1 MWTFSTIFTP
11 WPSITRA
18 STASPHHTTVFRG
31 GAHRRLPFR
40 VFGPQQD
47 NDGAYAITQRGAGAC
62 RMHDTALPAA
72 ANDRSSRG
80 LLPATAHVLSVPATL
95 PSQYRI
101 AIPADASSPGCAAH
115 GRRVLPQV
123 LFFCPP
129 CRVSRPSFLTC
140 GAHMDF
146 KQLALAA
153 RTCRRFEE
161 ERPLQMADL
170 EWLVDCARL
179 TPCARNAQ
187 QLRYSLVGP
196 GETCQRLF
204 GMTKWA
210 AALKDWGGPFP
221 GERPTGFIV
230 MSMPKNAGDLVW
242 LDTGIAAQTINLAAS
257 SRDWG
262 CCMIASFDHA
272 GVSELVRLPEELR
285 PTLVLGLGVAKEVRR
300 VADVPESGA
309 LGYWRDADQVH
320 YVPKLAL
327 DKLVLNRF

>member
-1 MWTFSTIFTP
+1 M
-11 WPSITRA
+11 A
-18 STASPHHTTVFRG
+18 VAGDGSPVT
-31 GAHRRLPFR
+31 
-40 VFGPQQD
+40 
-47 NDGAYAITQRGAGAC
+47 
-62 RMHDTALPAA
+62 
-72 ANDRSSRG
+72 
-80 LLPATAHVLSVPATL
+80 VPATSHPPFL
-95 PSQYRI
+95 PQPPSPSVAAAPSSGMRLLS
-101 AIPADASSPGCAAH
+101 AAAALPTVDACS
-115 GRRVLPQV
+115 RRCYFFVLPAG
-123 LFFCPP
+123 CP
-129 CRVSRPSFLTC
+129 RRSLLTC

-230 MSMPKNAGDLVW
+230 MSMPKSAGDLVW

-272 GVSELVRLPEELR
+272 GVSGLVQLPDELR

-309 LGYWRDADQVH
+309 LGYWRDAEQVH

-327 DKLVLNRF
+327 DTLILNRF

>member
-1 MWTFSTIFTP
+1 
-11 WPSITRA
+11 
-18 STASPHHTTVFRG
+18 
-31 GAHRRLPFR
+31 
-40 VFGPQQD
+40 
-47 NDGAYAITQRGAGAC
+47 
-62 RMHDTALPAA
+62 
-72 ANDRSSRG
+72 
-80 LLPATAHVLSVPATL
+80 
-95 PSQYRI
+95 
-101 AIPADASSPGCAAH
+101 
-115 GRRVLPQV
+115 
-123 LFFCPP
+123 
-129 CRVSRPSFLTC
+129 
-140 GAHMDF
+140 MDF

-196 GETCQRLF
+196 GETCRRLF

-230 MSMPKNAGDLVW
+230 MSMPKNAGDH
-242 LDTGIAAQTINLAAS
+242 S
-257 SRDWG
+257 
-262 CCMIASFDHA
+262 
-272 GVSELVRLPEELR
+272 GVSELVQLPDELR

-309 LGYWRDADQVH
+309 LGYWRDAEQVH

-327 DKLVLNRF
+327 DKLILNRF

>member
-1 MWTFSTIFTP
+1 MAP
-11 WPSITRA
+11 CPRA
-18 STASPHHTTVFRG
+18 ADGTMAPLRPCAGDFRG
-31 GAHRRLPFR
+31 P
-40 VFGPQQD
+40 VCV
-47 NDGAYAITQRGAGAC
+47 TAGLF
-62 RMHDTALPAA
+62 ALPPAFPGRAATSHPDHAFRFAA
-72 ANDRSSRG
+72 AALPTVDACSGRCYFF
-80 LLPATAHVLSVPATL
+80 LLPAGQS
-95 PSQYRI
+95 
-101 AIPADASSPGCAAH
+101 
-115 GRRVLPQV
+115 RRSL
-123 LFFCPP
+123 
-129 CRVSRPSFLTC
+129 LTC

-196 GETCQRLF
+196 GETCRRLF

-242 LDTGIAAQTINLAAS
+242 LDTGIAAQTIQLAAS
-257 SRDWG
+257 SREWG
-262 CCMIASFDHA
+262 CCMIASFDHS
-272 GVSELVRLPEELR
+272 GVSELVQLPDDLR

-309 LGYWRDADQVH
+309 LGYWRDAEQVH

-327 DKLVLNRF
+327 DKLILNRF

>member
-1 MWTFSTIFTP
+1 MAP
-11 WPSITRA
+11 CPRA
-18 STASPHHTTVFRG
+18 ADGTMLPYGPAKANPLPQP
-31 GAHRRLPFR
+31 RLR
-40 VFGPQQD
+40 
-47 NDGAYAITQRGAGAC
+47 AAGLF
-62 RMHDTALPAA
+62 ALPPAFPGRAATSHPDQAFRFAA
-72 ANDRSSRG
+72 AALPTVDACSGRCYFF
-80 LLPATAHVLSVPATL
+80 LLPA
-95 PSQYRI
+95 
-101 AIPADASSPGCAAH
+101 
-115 GRRVLPQV
+115 GR
-123 LFFCPP
+123 
-129 CRVSRPSFLTC
+129 SRRSLLTC

-196 GETCQRLF
+196 GETCRRLF

-242 LDTGIAAQTINLAAS
+242 LDTGIAAQTIQLAAS
-257 SRDWG
+257 SREWG
-262 CCMIASFDHA
+262 CCMIASFDHS
-272 GVSELVRLPEELR
+272 GVSELVQLPDELR

-309 LGYWRDADQVH
+309 LGYWRDAEQVH

-327 DKLVLNRF
+327 DKLILNRF

>member
-1 MWTFSTIFTP
+1 
-11 WPSITRA
+11 
-18 STASPHHTTVFRG
+18 
-31 GAHRRLPFR
+31 
-40 VFGPQQD
+40 
-47 NDGAYAITQRGAGAC
+47 
-62 RMHDTALPAA
+62 
-72 ANDRSSRG
+72 
-80 LLPATAHVLSVPATL
+80 
-95 PSQYRI
+95 
-101 AIPADASSPGCAAH
+101 
-115 GRRVLPQV
+115 
-123 LFFCPP
+123 
-129 CRVSRPSFLTC
+129 
-140 GAHMDF
+140 MDF

-242 LDTGIAAQTINLAAS
+242 LDTGIAAQTIQLAAS
-257 SRDWG
+257 SREWG
-262 CCMIASFDHA
+262 CCMIASFDHS
-272 GVSELVRLPEELR
+272 GVSELVQLPDELR
-285 PTLVLGLGVAKEVRR
+285 PTLVLGLGGAKEVRR
-300 VADVPESGA
+300 VSDVPESGA
-309 LGYWRDADQVH
+309 LGYWRDAEQVH

-327 DKLVLNRF
+327 DKLILNRF

>member
-1 MWTFSTIFTP
+1 MIFQ
-11 WPSITRA
+11 
-18 STASPHHTTVFRG
+18 G
-31 GAHRRLPFR
+31 GRPRRLPFL
-40 VFGPQQD
+40 VFDRPQQAIRQGSLHGAVPESCGRH
-47 NDGAYAITQRGAGAC
+47 DGSPTALRRQILSPSSIYVTAGLF
-62 RMHDTALPAA
+62 ALPASISRPCRTSHPDHAFRFA
-72 ANDRSSRG
+72 AAALPTVDACSGRCYFF
-80 LLPATAHVLSVPATL
+80 LLPA
-95 PSQYRI
+95 
-101 AIPADASSPGCAAH
+101 
-115 GRRVLPQV
+115 GR
-123 LFFCPP
+123 
-129 CRVSRPSFLTC
+129 SRRSLLTC

-196 GETCQRLF
+196 GETCRRLF

-242 LDTGIAAQTINLAAS
+242 LDTGIAAQTIQLAAS

-262 CCMIASFDHA
+262 CCMIASFDHS
-272 GVSELVRLPEELR
+272 GVSELVQLPDDLR

-309 LGYWRDADQVH
+309 LGYWRDAEQVH

-327 DKLVLNRF
+327 DKLILNRF

>member
-1 MWTFSTIFTP
+1 MSESCGRHDGSPTALRRQILS
-11 WPSITRA
+11 PSPDCV
-18 STASPHHTTVFRG
+18 TAGLF
-31 GAHRRLPFR
+31 
-40 VFGPQQD
+40 
-47 NDGAYAITQRGAGAC
+47 
-62 RMHDTALPAA
+62 ALPASIS
-72 ANDRSSRG
+72 RPCRHISSRPC
-80 LLPATAHVLSVPATL
+80 LPLRRSR
-95 PSQYRI
+95 S
-101 AIPADASSPGCAAH
+101 AH
-115 GRRVLPQV
+115 GRRVLRQV
-123 LFFCPP
+123 LFFLLPAG
-129 CRVSRPSFLTC
+129 RSRRSLLTC

-196 GETCQRLF
+196 GETCRRLF

-242 LDTGIAAQTINLAAS
+242 LDTGIAAQTIQLAAS

-262 CCMIASFDHA
+262 CCMIASFDHS
-272 GVSELVRLPEELR
+272 GVSELVQLPDDLR

-300 VADVPESGA
+300 VTDVPESGA
-309 LGYWRDADQVH
+309 LGYWRDAEQVH

-327 DKLVLNRF
+327 DKLILNRF

>member
-1 MWTFSTIFTP
+1 
-11 WPSITRA
+11 
-18 STASPHHTTVFRG
+18 
-31 GAHRRLPFR
+31 
-40 VFGPQQD
+40 
-47 NDGAYAITQRGAGAC
+47 
-62 RMHDTALPAA
+62 
-72 ANDRSSRG
+72 
-80 LLPATAHVLSVPATL
+80 
-95 PSQYRI
+95 
-101 AIPADASSPGCAAH
+101 
-115 GRRVLPQV
+115 
-123 LFFCPP
+123 
-129 CRVSRPSFLTC
+129 
-140 GAHMDF
+140 MDF

-196 GETCQRLF
+196 GETCRRLF
-204 GMTKWA
+204 GMTNWA

-242 LDTGIAAQTINLAAS
+242 LDTGIAAQTIQLAAS

-262 CCMIASFDHA
+262 CCMIASFDHT
-272 GVSELVRLPEELR
+272 GVSELVQLPDDLR

-300 VADVPESGA
+300 VADVPENGA
-309 LGYWRDADQVH
+309 LGYWRDAEQVH

-327 DKLVLNRF
+327 DKLILNRF

>member
-1 MWTFSTIFTP
+1 MWTFSTISTP

-18 STASPHHTTVFRG
+18 STASPHHTAVFRG

-72 ANDRSSRG
+72 AADRSSRG
-80 LLPATAHVLSVPATL
+80 LLSAIAHALPVPGTL
-95 PSQYRI
+95 PPRCRI
-101 AIPADASSPGCAAH
+101 AIPTDASSPGCAAH